1 MRAASGGWFWLLLLV
16 LGGTLTGC
24 GMPLEVE
31 QNTLL
36 TGGNTPESV
45 VDDFLRDLNSA
56 LKAPAITERET
67 RRSWERQIASHF
79 APSERLDQRSAI
91 AVMLANFATGMA
103 NLAEDQTLTVEIR
116 YGGVRLVEQHGHLA
130 SVQIVDGWLS
140 LRQFRQTENGKR
152 IIQRDQG
159 RSLSETLGQEDQV
172 IPVRR
177 IDGQWFITE
186 FAGP

>member
-16 LGGTLTGC
+16 LGGILTGC
-24 GMPLEVE
+24 GMPLEVD

-36 TGGNTPESV
+36 TGRNTPESV

-56 LKAPAITERET
+56 LKDPALTERET

-103 NLAEDQTLTVEIR
+103 HLAEDQTLTVEIR

-130 SVQIVDGWLS
+130 NVQIVDGWLS

-159 RSLSETLGQEDQV
+159 HSLSEILGQEDQV